1 MDYKVQNKLDV
12 SVLYVENESVKRD
25 KFAEMVSK
33 HVNKLYLAKDG
44 NEGLALFREYRPE
57 IVVANLT
64 LPYMNGTELVQ
75 KIKAVHD
82 DTHIIMTMARNDLNY
97 LIESIDSGISH
108 YILKPLEKERLLAVI
123 RKCADTVMLR
133 KKIEQQDEHIKEFYL
148 AVEHGPDIV
157 IITDSKGKIE
167 YANPKFSTITGYS
180 KEEAIGKTLAI
191 LKSDKADTE
200 AYDNL
205 WKSIK
210 SGSAW
215 QGRLTNRK
223 KDGEGYWASVSIFP
237 VKDSTGQ
244 IGHFVC
250 IQEDI
255 TAWKLTEE
263 DLRVSEEI
271 FKTLTVLAQD
281 AIVMLDDRGRT
292 NFWNEAAE
300 KMFGLLAAD
309 AAGKELWDFMP
320 SPEVREIFE
329 NGIKIYRETCQC
341 SVSGN
346 IIEQSA
352 LKKDGTP
359 FPVEVSI
366 TAVEASDKCHS
377 IAIIRDITQRKQIE
391 QSVLN
396 EREKF
401 QTLSESA
408 PFGIMLV
415 DKDGMLKYLNPNFLE
430 LFGYEPKEIPDGK
443 SWFRK
448 AFPESEYRH
457 DVIGNWIK
465 DMADPAKGKR
475 EPWVLT
481 VTCKNGTQ
489 KIVDFFPVKLGSGE
503 SVIFCQDLTEL
514 KKNERKLLYI
524 SSYDF
529 LTGLPNRH
537 SLEEALRQTID
548 LAKKGK
554 KRGGLSA
561 LLFTDID
568 GFRDITAK
576 LGHTAGDELL
586 ITAGKILKN
595 ALRGGD
601 SAYRFGG
608 DEFVILFRG
617 VSMAEARLAAERI
630 QRTVNQHEF
639 SVDYEKFK
647 MDISMGIIQIDGA
660 MDPLTLIS
668 KAMNT
673 LYKAKK
679 LGRNH
684 IAVYQGE

>member
-12 SVLYVENESVKRD
+12 SVLFVENESVKRE
-25 KFAEMVSK
+25 KFAEMISK
-33 HVNKLYLAKDG
+33 HVKKLYLAKDG
-44 NEGLALFREYRPE
+44 NEGLALFREHKPE
-57 IVVANLT
+57 IVVTNLT
-64 LPYMNGTELVQ
+64 LPYMNGIELVQ

-82 DTHIIMTMARNDLNY
+82 DTHIIMTVARNDLNY
-97 LIESIDSGISH
+97 LIESIDTGISH
-108 YILKPLEKERLLAVI
+108 YVLKPLEKEKLLAAV
-123 RKCADTVMLR
+123 RKCADMVMLR
-133 KKIEQQDEHIKEFYL
+133 RKIEQQNEHIMEFYL

-157 IITDSKGKIE
+157 IITDSKGNIE
-167 YANPKFSTITGYS
+167 YSNPKFSGITGYS

-191 LKSDKADTE
+191 LKSDEVDTE
-200 AYDNL
+200 AYTSL
-205 WKSIK
+205 WNSIK
-210 SGSAW
+210 SGNEW
-215 QGRLTNRK
+215 QGKLANRK
-223 KDGEGYWASVSIFP
+223 KDGECYWASVSIFP
-237 VKDSTGQ
+237 VKDSKGQ
-244 IGHFVC
+244 IGHFVY

-255 TAWKLTEE
+255 TGWKLTEE
-263 DLRVSEEI
+263 DLRVSEEM
-271 FKTLTVLAQD
+271 FKVLTMLAQD
-281 AIVMLDDRGRT
+281 AIVMVDDRGRT

-300 KMFGLLAAD
+300 RMFGLPTTD
-309 AAGKELWDFMP
+309 AIGKELWDFMP

-329 NGIKIYRETCQC
+329 NKIKTYKETCQC

-346 IIEQSA
+346 IIEQPA
-352 LKKDGTP
+352 LKNDGTL

-366 TAVEASDKCHS
+366 TAVHIRDKCHS

-391 QSVLN
+391 QNVLN

-401 QTLSESA
+401 QTLSENA

-415 DKDGMLKYLNPNFLE
+415 DKNGVLKYLNPNFIE
-430 LFGYEPKEIPDGK
+430 LFGYKHEEIPDGK

-465 DMADPAKGKR
+465 DMEDPIKGKK

-489 KIVDFFPVKLGSGE
+489 KIVDFFPVKLSSGE

-537 SLEEALRQTID
+537 SMEEALRQAIE

-561 LLFTDID
+561 LLFTDLD
-568 GFRDITAK
+568 GFKDINAK
-576 LGHTAGDELL
+576 LGHIAGDELL
-586 ITAGKILKN
+586 IAAAKMLKN

-601 SAYRFGG
+601 SVYRFGG

-617 VSMAEARLAAERI
+617 VSMAEAKLAAERI

-639 SVDYEKFK
+639 TVDYEKFK
-647 MDISMGIIQIDGA
+647 MDISMGIIQVDGA
-660 MDPLTLIS
+660 MDPVTLLS
-668 KAMNT
+668 KAVNT